1 MRELTDIEI
10 GTVSGGR
17 RISVRIRDVNVITV
31 VQKARNSQSASRG
44 GEIED
49 SPQNISQSINI
60 TAST

>member
-10 GTVSGGR
+10 GTVSGG

-49 SPQNISQSINI
+49 SPQDISQSISI
-60 TAST
+60 SAST